1 MAAATHKFGISDF
14 DDSLRELGWKVAD
27 FCRQAGVHR
36 NTVSRWRNDPEA
48 EIPRW
53 VPNYLGMALEVKRL
67 HDRFV
72 IPPKGEPDKE
82 DSDA

>member
-1 MAAATHKFGISDF
+1 MAAATSKFDIADF
-14 DDSLRELGWKVAD
+14 DECLAGLGWKVAD
-27 FCRQAGVHR
+27 FCRQVGIHR
-36 NTVSRWRNDPEA
+36 NTVSRWRNDQEA

-72 IPPKGEPDKE
+72 VPPKGAPDKE
-82 DSDA
+82 EPDT